1 MAAVAGP
8 VDPISAFSI
17 SYGGQSCGG
26 THGVDDA
33 AAHAA
38 RSRLLVHLHRNGPT
52 AINHAAIG
60 DPCHERSTQSSSLP
74 QERYAYAIAFEAA
87 ASSFSPRTAI
97 RNPAK
102 FMVWSG
108 MWR

>member
-38 RSRLLVHLHRNGPT
+38 RSRLFVG
-52 AINHAAIG
+52 AAIG
-60 DPCHERSTQSSSLP
+60 DPCPARVDTELISAARAICL
-74 QERYAYAIAFEAA
+74 RYCVRGGRLIILT
-87 ASSFSPRTAI
+87 RTAI

-108 MWR
+108 LWR